1 MISNLLRNL
10 PDVTKNLLIINIL
23 MFDGIYF
30 LPQFSGMLAL
40 HNIGSE
46 LFKPHQLLTHI
57 FMHGSLPHLFFN
69 MFALVMF
76 GGQLEKVWGGK
87 KFLIIYFASA
97 AGALLLQLGINY
109 YNYASV
115 MSQYSIQDLSE
126 IKDIVTNIS
135 YSAKYPSVL
144 ISGIE
149 AELVNNVGMV
159 GASGAIMGLLAG
171 FGYLFPNTELYLYM
185 LFPVKAKIFIP
196 ILILLDLYLGVRNF
210 EFDNVAHFAH
220 LGGAIAGFL
229 LVYFWNKKRDNFY

>member
-1 MISNLLRNL
+1 
-10 PDVTKNLLIINIL
+10 
-23 MFDGIYF
+23 
-30 LPQFSGMLAL
+30 
-40 HNIGSE
+40 
-46 LFKPHQLLTHI
+46 
-57 FMHGSLPHLFFN
+57 
-69 MFALVMF
+69 
-76 GGQLEKVWGGK
+76 
-87 KFLIIYFASA
+87 
-97 AGALLLQLGINY
+97 
-109 YNYASV
+109 